1 MKPTE
6 RDFTE
11 LYAWAIQ
18 EAKRTI
24 KGVVRG
30 QTRGSGGSQ
39 RITEGHRGSGEDM
52 RERTSWGETQ

>member
-30 QTRGSGGSQ
+30 HTRGSGGSQ

-52 RERTSWGETQ
+52 RERTS